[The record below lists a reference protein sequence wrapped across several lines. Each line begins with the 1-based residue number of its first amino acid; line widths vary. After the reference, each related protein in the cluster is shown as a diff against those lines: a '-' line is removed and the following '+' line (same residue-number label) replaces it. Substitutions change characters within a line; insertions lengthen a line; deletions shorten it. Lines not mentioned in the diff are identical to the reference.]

1 LTASHHPDRAL
12 LLDYATGALEDPFAL
27 IVATHMALCP
37 ACRMEVS
44 AMEAIGGA
52 LLDVAEP
59 RDDGLDKDDSFASLM
74 ARIESLPAEPAPLPR
89 PPLDPAMA
97 MIPRPLRD
105 RLSSGPGQLPWRPQG
120 PVETVFLPCDL
131 PRHKV
136 RMLRIAPG
144 RGVPR
149 HTHRGVELTLVLQ
162 GGFSDETGHYG
173 RGDLESADGTLDHRP
188 VADPGGPCLCLA
200 VTSAPLR
207 LTGRL
212 GRLIDPFLD
221 I

>member
-1 LTASHHPDRAL
+1 MTVSHHPDRSL
-12 LLDYATGALEDPFAL
+12 LLDYATGTLEDPFAL

-37 ACRMEVS
+37 ACRTEVA

-52 LLDVAEP
+52 LLENAEP
-59 RDDGLDKDDSFASLM
+59 SGGGIAADKSFAGLM
-74 ARIESLPAEPAPLPR
+74 ARIDSQPDEPAPSPR
-89 PPLDPAMA
+89 QPLDPAMA
-97 MIPRPLRD
+97 LIPRPLRD
-105 RLSSGPGQLPWRPQG
+105 RLSQAPASLPWRRQG

-136 RMLRIAPG
+136 RMLRIAAG

-162 GGFSDETGHYG
+162 GGFSDATGHFV
-173 RGDLESADGTLDHRP
+173 RGDLESADGALDHRP
-188 VADPGGPCLCLA
+188 VADPDGPCLCLA